1 MRALNGFAKTPQRRK
16 AAPARRPQTGAALPN
31 FSSLHRPPAAR
42 LFFLEVFASV
52 FLLIAGWRCAR
63 PFKGKGVELPKTGA
77 NLMGFK
83 TASAQ
88 FPPRHHAMN
97 SGADPGFACGAWRQS
112 VKARRGGAMKP
123 AWRFRG
129 AGRAGMGQAAA
140 GRFAEGFM
148 IRIGAGHVSRRPAIE
163 GPAAFERVQGWPG
176 AAGSSGSSFCCGSSR
191 ALMGCKS
198 SSCSVPLACRSR
210 RAPVSTA

>member
-1 MRALNGFAKTPQRRK
+1 MRGMEAERE
-16 AAPARRPQTGAALPN
+16 
-31 FSSLHRPPAAR
+31 S
-42 LFFLEVFASV
+42 
-52 FLLIAGWRCAR
+52 
-63 PFKGKGVELPKTGA
+63 
-77 NLMGFK
+77 
-83 TASAQ
+83 
-88 FPPRHHAMN
+88 
-97 SGADPGFACGAWRQS
+97 
-112 VKARRGGAMKP
+112 KARGAMKP

-129 AGRAGMGQAAA
+129 AGRAGMGRAAA
-140 GRFAEGFM
+140 GRFADGFM
-148 IRIGAGHVSRRPAIE
+148 IRIGAGHVSQRPAIE

>member
-88 FPPRHHAMN
+88 FPPGHHAMN

-112 VKARRGGAMKP
+112 VKARRGGGDEARMALSRRWP
-123 AWRFRG
+123 RWHG
-129 AGRAGMGQAAA
+129 AGGRWALCRRFHDSHRGRPCFAA
-140 GRFAEGFM
+140 
-148 IRIGAGHVSRRPAIE
+148 
-163 GPAAFERVQGWPG
+163 
-176 AAGSSGSSFCCGSSR
+176 
-191 ALMGCKS
+191 
-198 SSCSVPLACRSR
+198 SCH
-210 RAPVSTA
+210 

>member
-1 MRALNGFAKTPQRRK
+1 MVLRKRRSGAKPRQPGGRKQGRRYLIFHHCVGRL
-16 AAPARRPQTGAALPN
+16 RRVCFFWRFL
-31 FSSLHRPPAAR
+31 RP
-42 LFFLEVFASV
+42 F

-77 NLMGFK
+77 NLMGVK
-83 TASAQ
+83 TAPAQ
-88 FPPRHHAMN
+88 FSLGHHAMN
-97 SGADPGFACGAWRQS
+97 SGADSSFACGAWRQS

-123 AWRFRG
+123 AQRFRG
-129 AGRAGMGQAAA
+129 AGRAGMGRAAA
-140 GRFAEGFM
+140 GRFADGFM

-191 ALMGCKS
+191 ALMGSRS